1 MIRRLSPTGLR
12 AQLALAIA
20 VVTAVGVGASFLALY
35 SGTTSRL
42 RSQID
47 SQLRTQAAEWRQ
59 FAAHADL
66 SPPAALEQTAR
77 RFISAQ
83 RYHAESLINVVQ
95 VDGGRTVTNNPEVVA
110 REESAGTAPGSV
122 GLLKSPTGITT
133 VSVVEAGDM
142 RVLAQPILRGGRRLG
157 TLRVADPLT
166 PIAQAQSSL
175 KRTFVVVGI
184 LTVVLAALAGVG

>member
-1 MIRRLSPTGLR
+1 MTRRLLPTGLR
-12 AQLALAIA
+12 AQLAIAIA
-20 VVTAVGVGASFLALY
+20 VVTALAVGASFLALY

-77 RFISAQ
+77 RFIAAQ

-95 VDGGRTVTNNPEVVA
+95 VDGGQTVSNNPEVVA
-110 REESAGTAPGSV
+110 REESAGDGAGFGRTA
-122 GLLKSPTGITT
+122 GLS
-133 VSVVEAGDM
+133 D
-142 RVLAQPILRGGRRLG
+142 RHHNRFR
-157 TLRVADPLT
+157 
-166 PIAQAQSSL
+166 
-175 KRTFVVVGI
+175 
-184 LTVVLAALAGVG
+184 